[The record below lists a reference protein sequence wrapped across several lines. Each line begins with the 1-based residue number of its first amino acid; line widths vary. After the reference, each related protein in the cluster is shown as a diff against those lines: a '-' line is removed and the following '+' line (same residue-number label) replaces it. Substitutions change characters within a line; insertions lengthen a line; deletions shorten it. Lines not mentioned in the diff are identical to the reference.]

1 MANRIQGITVEI
13 AGDTTKL
20 SNALKSV
27 NSSIKTTQSQL
38 KDVEKLLKLDPKNTE
53 LLAQK
58 EKLLAQA
65 IGETKEKLATLK
77 TAAEQANTALAN
89 GEISQSQYDA
99 LQREII
105 ETEQDLKKLET
116 QAKASEKSLSEAFTN
131 AGTKV
136 TEFGNKMTSVGTGM
150 SKYVTAPIVA
160 VGAASVA
167 AFNEVDAGLDTIVT
181 KTGATGKELEGLQDT
196 MKTVYG
202 NMAVSA
208 EDAGTAVGEV
218 NTRFKV
224 TGKTLESLS
233 TSFLQFAQINNT
245 DVNTA
250 IDSVDSIMKKY
261 NIDANQTT
269 NVLGLLT
276 QAGQSTGISMET
288 LEGALTSN
296 GATLKE
302 MGFDLTSSVNLL
314 AQMEANG
321 VDTTVAMTGLKKAVA
336 NATKEG
342 KSADQALAE
351 TISSIKNASSE
362 TEAPSIATEL
372 FGSKG
377 APEMTQAIR
386 EGRLSVDDLKT
397 SLSDYGT
404 VVETTFNNTQD
415 APDQAKIALNNL
427 KLAGTELA
435 TSLFNAVAP
444 ALQSLVASLQK
455 AVTWFSNLD
464 SGTRKPS

>member
-1 MANRIQGITVEI
+1 MLLFYVTGGESVANRIQGITVEL

-20 SNALKSV
+20 QSALKGV

-89 GEISQSQYDA
+89 GEISQEQYDA

-136 TEFGNKMTSVGTGM
+136 TEFGNKVSSVGTGM

-181 KTGATGKELEGLQDT
+181 KTGATGEELEGLQDT

-224 TGKTLESLS
+224 TGTTLESLS
-233 TSFLQFAQINNT
+233 TKFLQFASINNT

-250 IDSVDSIMKKY
+250 IDSVDAIMKKY
-261 NIDANQTT
+261 NIDASQTN

-276 QAGQSTGISMET
+276 KAGQDTGISMET
-288 LEGALTSN
+288 LEGTLTSN
-296 GATLKE
+296 GAALKE
-302 MGFDLTSSVNLL
+302 MGLDLTSFWHRWR
-314 AQMEANG
+314 Q
-321 VDTTVAMTGLKKAVA
+321 TV
-336 NATKEG
+336 
-342 KSADQALAE
+342 
-351 TISSIKNASSE
+351 SI
-362 TEAPSIATEL
+362 L
-372 FGSKG
+372 
-377 APEMTQAIR
+377 R
-386 EGRLSVDDLKT
+386 
-397 SLSDYGT
+397 
-404 VVETTFNNTQD
+404 
-415 APDQAKIALNNL
+415 
-427 KLAGTELA
+427 
-435 TSLFNAVAP
+435 
-444 ALQSLVASLQK
+444 
-455 AVTWFSNLD
+455 
-464 SGTRKPS
+464 